1 MKKII
6 VITVLLL
13 FLVLFYS
20 IFLTPRLS
28 PKTTSPTPTIT
39 SAPQSEVA
47 YENKNLGYSFRYPEN
62 WQINSIADTK
72 NFYLTTPSNNRLQ
85 ISIVADNSKTIAEFL
100 QKQDKISTTAYEGQP
115 SKEIQ
120 STKSTKIAGLNC
132 IQREEYLI
140 AADMT
145 VTSTYFKNK
154 NYFISFTLQ
163 AIPGNTIDL
172 DKPLYQQIL
181 STIKFN

>member
-1 MKKII
+1 MKKISII
-6 VITVLLL
+6 VILIILSAL
-13 FLVLFYS
+13 YYS
-20 IFLTPRLS
+20 VFLTPRLS
-28 PKTTSPTPTIT
+28 PKPTTPTPTII
-39 SAPQSEVA
+39 SAPPSETI
-47 YENKNLGYSFRYPEN
+47 YENKNLGYSFKYPQN

-72 NFYLTTPSNNRLQ
+72 NFYLTTPSDNRLQ
-85 ISIVADNSKTIAEFL
+85 ISIVTDTSKTIAEYL
-100 QKQDKISTTAYEGQP
+100 QKQDKISATAYEGQP
-115 SKEIQ
+115 SKEIKT
-120 STKSTKIAGLNC
+120 TKSTKIAGLNC
-132 IQREEYLI
+132 IQREEYLL